1 MKKILYIILLIV
13 GIVTTYFYT
22 IKNLKIKVLEQNGND
37 LFLQVNGEYYYVD
50 INE

>member
-1 MKKILYIILLIV
+1 MKKILYIILLITS
-13 GIVTTYFYT
+13 IVLTYFYT
-22 IKNLKIKVLEQNGND
+22 IKNLKITVLEQNGND

>member
-13 GIVTTYFYT
+13 GIVTTYFCT
-22 IKNLKIKVLEQNGND
+22 VKNLRIKVLEKNENN
-37 LFLQVNGEYYYVD
+37 LFLQVNGEGYYVD